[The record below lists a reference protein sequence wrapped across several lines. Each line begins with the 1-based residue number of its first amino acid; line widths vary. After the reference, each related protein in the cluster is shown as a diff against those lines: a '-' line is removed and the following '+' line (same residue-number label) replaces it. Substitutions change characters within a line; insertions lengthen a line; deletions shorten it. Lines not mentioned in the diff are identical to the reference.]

1 MAVFVSPSLMV
12 VIPTA
17 VVAQALGS
25 IAVLVFV
32 YRLEGPFSLRAV
44 DWSEARKLLG
54 YGGWMFATNVVN
66 PALASAD
73 QFIIGSAIGV
83 TAVAHYAVPM
93 NLVLRSG
100 AIPWAF
106 GRTFFPRM
114 SSLSGDAAYALGA
127 RALST
132 MAYGFAAIC
141 APAIILSPTFF
152 RYWVGA
158 DFAII
163 SAPVAQILF
172 PGMWM
177 SGLSLVG
184 FTLLQSQG
192 RADLTG
198 KLSMLEFLPFLAILW
213 GLTLTFGIVGAA
225 AAWTLRCAADA
236 LAIFWAS
243 GMRRRHL
250 LPLLPPGA
258 VLAATLVAARFL
270 GSNILL
276 DLLVAT
282 IAALASVVLSLLFS
296 EDWRILILGLVNR
309 ARAFV
314 GSLTA
319 KTLRPGG

>member
-1 MAVFVSPSLMV
+1 
-12 VIPTA
+12 
-17 VVAQALGS
+17 
-25 IAVLVFV
+25 
-32 YRLEGPFSLRAV
+32 
-44 DWSEARKLLG
+44 
-54 YGGWMFATNVVN
+54 
-66 PALASAD
+66 
-73 QFIIGSAIGV
+73 
-83 TAVAHYAVPM
+83 
-93 NLVLRSG
+93 
-100 AIPWAF
+100 
-106 GRTFFPRM
+106 M

-127 RALST
+127 RALSS

-225 AAWTLRCAADA
+225 AAWSLRCAADA

>member
-1 MAVFVSPSLMV
+1 M
-12 VIPTA
+12 
-17 VVAQALGS
+17 
-25 IAVLVFV
+25 
-32 YRLEGPFSLRAV
+32 
-44 DWSEARKLLG
+44 
-54 YGGWMFATNVVN
+54 
-66 PALASAD
+66 
-73 QFIIGSAIGV
+73 IGV

-282 IAALASVVLSLLFS
+282 IAALASVVLSFLFS
-296 EDWRILILGLVNR
+296 EDWRTLILGLVNR